1 MKLGSTRKSMPRKF
15 KKGRTK
21 LKLIGYDG
29 NAFVILARAQS
40 AAKKAGWTDAEIKE
54 YMDKAQSGSY
64 DHLLEVTSE
73 YFYTY

>member
-1 MKLGSTRKSMPRKF
+1 MAKNI

-21 LKLIGYDG
+21 LKLVGYDG

-54 YMDKAQSGSY
+54 YMDKAQSGDY
-64 DHLLEVTSE
+64 DNLLQVTME
-73 YFYTY
+73 YFDVS